1 MCTCRILSRSFPHT
15 VNHCP
20 LILSLWL
27 DIDLPECLNH
37 IAGSS
42 LTTLVYNAVIGTAVL
57 CLHFCIDQLVLEHIV
72 ANSFYLAFIGGL
84 NRIQFHYLLCQS
96 NQTTLPIFTFPKRL
110 YGENYFLLA
119 SLVYSR
125 HFLHCSE
132 AQDAVFGHTCVV
144 AFSTKMI

>member
-1 MCTCRILSRSFPHT
+1 MCTFRILSRSFPHT
-15 VNHCP
+15 VHPCP

-27 DIDLPECLNH
+27 DVDLPEYLNH

-42 LTTLVYNAVIGTAVL
+42 MITLVYNAVIGTAVL

-84 NRIQFHYLLCQS
+84 NRIQLHYVIYQS

-110 YGENYFLLA
+110 YRENSTTSCSFKHHRCTSGISY
-119 SLVYSR
+119 SVVRPRMQYLVTP
-125 HFLHCSE
+125 
-132 AQDAVFGHTCVV
+132 V
-144 AFSTKMI
+144 